1 MLITLNEEFCMG
13 QTKYTSF
20 SVLSTLKFL
29 E

>member
-1 MLITLNEEFCMG
+1 MLITLNEEFRMG